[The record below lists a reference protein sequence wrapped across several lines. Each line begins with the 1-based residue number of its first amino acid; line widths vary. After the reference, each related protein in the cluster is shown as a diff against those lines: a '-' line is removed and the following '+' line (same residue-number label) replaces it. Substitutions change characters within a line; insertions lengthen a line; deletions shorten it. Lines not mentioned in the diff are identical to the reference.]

1 MRYFKLML
9 VGLFTVLMGCTK
21 GEDIPTDPGW
31 TDPDGG
37 ETSPLTV
44 MSYNTH
50 HSAPYSPSGET
61 TLPDIDGIA
70 NVIKSKNPD
79 IVLLQEI
86 DSCTNRSQKVD
97 QAKEIAEKTKYPY
110 YHFFKMMDYQGGK
123 YGLAMLSKFPIKDAV
138 AVQLPDEIEGQPM
151 TGNNAYGT
159 ATVNC
164 SGKDITFVVCH
175 LSVTQSERD
184 LQMPYI
190 IGKVSAMR
198 KPIIWGGDFNA
209 TPSNKTITQ
218 LDGAGF
224 VRTNKNPANFTI
236 PSNQPNRE
244 IDYIA
249 YFPANAFTVTSHIVV
264 TGTMA
269 SDHLPIVSALTL
281 NN

>member
-31 TDPDGG
+31 TTPDGG

-44 MSYNTH
+44 MSYNTRH
-50 HSAPYSPSGET
+50 CAPYSPSGET

-86 DSCTNRSQKVD
+86 DSCTNRSQKVN
-97 QAKEIAEKTKYPY
+97 QAKEIAEKAKYPY
-110 YHFFKMMDYQGGK
+110 YHFFKIIDYQGGK
-123 YGLAMLSKFPIKDAV
+123 YGLAMLSKFPIKNTAV
-138 AVQLPDEIEGQPM
+138 IKLPNEINGLPLSN
-151 TGNNAYGT
+151 TNALCT
-159 ATVNC
+159 A
-164 SGKDITFVVCH
+164 SIAYKQQEISFALCH
-175 LSVTQSERD
+175 LSVTQRDRD

-249 YFPANAFTVTSHIVV
+249 YFPANSFTVTSHIVV